1 MSHYNGCG
9 CGGHVHNSC
18 NSCTSH
24 NEIQQAV
31 NDALAFEKENL
42 EQYENNAAQ
51 SASDAAKEAAKAAES
66 ASAAAQSQTNAE
78 TAAGTATQAASS
90 VTNTAVVLEETA
102 ERIEQAQDLL
112 EEQIS
117 AIQTKP
123 VYFEVST
130 PTSSLV
136 LPETETVFNV
146 RSIYIASARQ
156 DVGYGFTFDKPTRTV
171 SLADE
176 ITAEDIANTEEGFIL
191 VTVICDV
198 YSSDDPTSLG
208 IILASSAGATNVG
221 TDDDLTVQGSL
232 DLAVRIL
239 GYYGLGSYT
248 LKKPNDRIIYSGDEY
263 AVADI
268 SDLPLTLT
276 GDWATDSAKLNRVS
290 DINLRTQLAASTG
303 SALIGGKPFVSPY
316 DFGAVGSSTVDNT
329 AYIKQAIESAV
340 STGRCLSL
348 IGGPWVISESLDF
361 TLVRSI
367 ITDYTGRFL
376 ILDSSTFVCNNDA
389 NFAICFGDPDTDYST
404 NRATYMN
411 LIGYMFVLCS
421 NRTTALNG
429 VFIKG
434 ALMNLGSIRAT
445 GFNGYGIRLGAVWDT
460 TIQSLSVELCGNITT
475 FAFAIDAFGD
485 TSNCL
490 NIGRIQCERAYHKQM
505 RINVIRSEIHSI
517 HAERLFI
524 LTTDD
529 GTTGLPSGLNYINS
543 SFLLSNSAI
552 YQSILDS
559 MESTS
564 VGTVSNAPSIVLSLY
579 TSKCVAAQMSGYI
592 SSIYG
597 LQGTIDNSVLSRYY
611 NQAYPY
617 TLTNCRFITGSQDGI
632 CSIGGS
638 GTIILGGVI
647 DTLIPGYNTTKLLVI
662 GATINNNYAA
672 SNTGLSGI
680 TFRDTIFKGVVSQ
693 TGPTTPTEPTRFINC
708 NIATF
713 NGYYQHYAIIEGGYI
728 ATVNLASRAFVTMLN
743 VKGGTFTYTG
753 DRGFITRGCNFN
765 TVTQWGT
772 PSFGSYP
779 IGERTQRMGALA
791 SGNGVEFM
799 NTTAAGAT
807 FVAIITYTAAS
818 T

>member
-1 MSHYNGCG
+1 MNRHNGCG
-9 CGGHVHNSC
+9 CGGRRHSGC
-18 NSCTSH
+18 NPSAS
-24 NEIQQAV
+24 NNAIQQAV
-31 NDALAFEKENL
+31 NDALACEKENL
-42 EQYENNAAQ
+42 EQYETNAAQ
-51 SASDAAKEAAKAAES
+51 SATDAAKEAAKAAES

-78 TAAGTATQAASS
+78 TAAGTAVAAAAS
-90 VTNTAVVLEETA
+90 VTTTATVLEETA
-102 ERIEQAQDLL
+102 ESIKTAQELL

-117 AIQTKP
+117 SMQTKP
-123 VYFEVST
+123 VYFEVTSPTTTLTLPAST
-130 PTSSLV
+130 V
-136 LPETETVFNV
+136 AYNV
-146 RSIYIASARQ
+146 RSIYVSAQRQ
-156 DVGYGFTFDKPTRTV
+156 DVGYGFTFDKASQTV
-171 SLADE
+171 TLTDPITQEDLNE
-176 ITAEDIANTEEGFIL
+176 ILPDTYLL

-208 IILASSAGATNVG
+208 LILASSAGATNVG
-221 TDDDLTVQGSL
+221 TDDGLTVQGSL

-248 LKKPNDRIIYSGDEY
+248 LKKPNDRIIYSGNEY
-263 AVADI
+263 TVANT

-276 GDWATDSAKLNRVS
+276 GVWATDSAKLSQVTDN
-290 DINLRTQLAASTG
+290 NLRTLLAASTG
-303 SALIGGKPFVSPY
+303 SSLVGGRPFVSPQ
-316 DFGAVGSSTVDNT
+316 DFGGVGSSTVDNT
-329 AYIKQAIESAV
+329 VYVKQAMAAAI
-340 STGRCLSL
+340 STGKCLSL

-361 TLVRSI
+361 TAVRSI
-367 ITDYTGRFL
+367 ITDFTGRFL
-376 ILDSSTFVCNNDA
+376 ILDSSTFVCSNTA
-389 NFAICFGDPDTDYST
+389 NFAICLGDPDSDYNT

-411 LIGYMFVLCS
+411 LIGSMFVICS

-475 FAFAIDAFGD
+475 YAFAIDAFGD

-490 NIGRIQCERAYHKQM
+490 NIGRIQCERAYHKQI
-505 RINVIRSEIHSI
+505 RINIIRSEIHSI
-517 HAERLFI
+517 HAERLYI

-529 GTTGLPSGLNYINS
+529 GTTGLPSGLTYTNS
-543 SFLLSNSAI
+543 SFLLSNSAM

-559 MESTS
+559 MESTA
-564 VGTVSNAPSIVLSLY
+564 VGTVSNYPSIVLSLY
-579 TSKCVAAQMSGYI
+579 TSKCVAAQMSGYV
-592 SSIYG
+592 SSNYG
-597 LQGTIDNSVLSRYY
+597 LQGTIDNSVINRYY

-617 TLTNCRFITGSQDGI
+617 TLTSCRFITGSQDGI

-638 GTIILGGVI
+638 GTVILGGVI
-647 DTLIPGYNTTKLLVI
+647 DTLTPAYNTTKLLVI

-680 TFRDTIFKGVVSQ
+680 TFRDTIFKGVVTQ
-693 TGPTTPTEPTRFINC
+693 TGPTAPAEPTRFVNC

-713 NGYYQHYAIIEGGYI
+713 NGYYQHYAVIEGGYI
-728 ATVNLASRAFVTMLN
+728 GTVNLASRSFVTMLN

-753 DRGFITRGCNFN
+753 DRGFVTRGCNFS

-799 NTTAAGAT
+799 NTTAAGAS
-807 FVAIITYTAAS
+807 FVAIITYTAA
-818 T
+818 